1 MTEQLLGSL
10 AAAPNADRFAGPDQ
24 ATIEQMLAAE

>member
-10 AAAPNADRFAGPDQ
+10 AAAPNAERFAGPDQ
-24 ATIEQMLAAE
+24 AALERMMGGG